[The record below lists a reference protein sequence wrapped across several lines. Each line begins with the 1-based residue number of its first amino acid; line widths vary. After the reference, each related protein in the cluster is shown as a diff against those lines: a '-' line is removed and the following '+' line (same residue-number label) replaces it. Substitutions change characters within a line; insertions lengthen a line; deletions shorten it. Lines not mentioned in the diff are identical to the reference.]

1 MQNSSQNQ
9 DNSNVIGKRMM
20 TIAWL
25 IALAMLTWFF
35 GNWEEQQFNPNQNP
49 EYSSTDKVNEV
60 TLVRNRYGHY
70 VTNGF
75 INEQQVTFFVDTG
88 ATFVAIPGSLQHKLG
103 LEAGRAHWVNTA
115 NGTAK
120 AYDTMIDK
128 LVIGNIELTNIRA
141 SITPSME
148 GEEILL
154 GMSVLK
160 QLEFTQRG
168 RELTLRQ
175 FN

>member
-9 DNSNVIGKRMM
+9 DNSNAIGKRMM

-25 IALAMLTWFF
+25 IALAMLTWLF

-60 TLVRNRYGHY
+60 KLVRNRYGHY

-75 INEQQVTFFVDTG
+75 INGEQVTFFVDTG
-88 ATFVAIPGSLQHKLG
+88 ATFVAIPGGLQHKLG

-120 AYDTMIDK
+120 AYDTMIDR